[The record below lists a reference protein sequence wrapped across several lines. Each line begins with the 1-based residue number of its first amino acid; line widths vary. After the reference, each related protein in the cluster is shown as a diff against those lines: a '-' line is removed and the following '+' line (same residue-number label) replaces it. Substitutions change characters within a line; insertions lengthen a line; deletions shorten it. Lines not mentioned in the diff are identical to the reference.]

1 MRLRVVQRSER
12 SRDGLVGVLV
22 IQLGTAV
29 TDDAHLEDRQ
39 IVHLDGVTHQ
49 RLLTRT
55 LHEVAEDTLDGAFR
69 ERRVV
74 LGHVLSHHVNVERF
88 LVAHARIVL
97 AVGLAGVVVVF

>member
-1 MRLRVVQRSER
+1 MRLQDQSDRSGASSGCRVIR
-12 SRDGLVGVLV
+12 
-22 IQLGTAV
+22 
-29 TDDAHLEDRQ
+29 
-39 IVHLDGVTHQ
+39 VTHQ

-74 LGHVLSHHVNVERF
+74 LGHVFCHQVNVERF

-97 AVGLAGVVVVF
+97 AVGLARVVVVF